1 MSETVDLTLLAAG
14 VQGIEREMR
23 LLRVQLDQLAG
34 AVPPRLASIDARL
47 AVLEQSVHSLS
58 SELAR
63 GFGQMQQQHA
73 RTERR
78 CEAVNAG
85 LSLLRTEIATGNA
98 TLLQAIKGD
107 A

>member
-34 AVPPRLASIDARL
+34 AVPPRLASIDAL
-47 AVLEQSVHSLS
+47 ALLEQSVHSLS

-78 CEAVNAG
+78 FEAMDAG
-85 LSLLRTEIATGNA
+85 LTLLRTEIATGNA